1 MDFDKKKQRWY
12 AFRMEPRLSQT
23 QTQRMILAPQ
33 MRQFLKLLELPIFE
47 LEQKIQ
53 QEIEQNPTLE
63 ESELIPEIDPTSE
76 DENLKTSEDTQIR
89 DILEEMATY
98 QNARKLDDFSRDLSF
113 VDHDEIQKRRD
124 YQESIQT
131 KSLTLYDYLEW
142 QLGMIDLTAQE
153 KETAEEIIGNINDD
167 GQLVVSIEEIAEKT
181 KTSLELAN
189 QVLSKV
195 HQLDPPGV
203 GGRNLRETLLI
214 QLRKREGDTS
224 LAQKIVSDYLSQLK
238 RKQFDPLARLLQ
250 ITPQKVKEVC
260 QEIAKLEPKPGRI
273 FYHEKPNFVVPD
285 AAVSILPDRNDELVL
300 DINSNYVP
308 SLKINST
315 YREMIK
321 KKDLDPETKA
331 FLKQKIQ
338 AGLDLIKALAQRKS
352 TIQLITEE
360 IMKAQRDFFSKGFS
374 HLKPLRLKDVSERIG
389 IHESTVSR
397 AIQGKYLDTPQ
408 GTIPYKSFFSSRLQ
422 STEGGESESQKSAME
437 RLKNLIAHEN
447 KQKPLSDAKLVELLN
462 QEGVK
467 VARRTVAKYRDML
480 KILPAYLRKQ

>member
-1 MDFDKKKQRWY
+1 
-12 AFRMEPRLSQT
+12 MEPRLSQT

-33 MRQFLKLLELPIFE
+33 MRLFLKLLELPVFE

-63 ESELIPEIDPTSE
+63 ESELTPEIDPISE
-76 DENLKTSEDTQIR
+76 DENQKALEDTQIR

-142 QLGMIDLTAQE
+142 QLSMIDLTP
-153 KETAEEIIGNINDD
+153 KEREIADEIIGNINDD

-181 KTSLELAN
+181 KSTLEQVN
-189 QVLSKV
+189 QVLGKI
-195 HQLDPPGV
+195 QLFDPPGV
-203 GGRNLRETLLI
+203 GGKDLRETLLI
-214 QLRKREGDTS
+214 QLKKQEGDTS
-224 LAQKIVSDYLSQLK
+224 LAQKIVGDYLPHLK
-238 RKQFDPLARLLQ
+238 RKQFDQLARLLQ
-250 ITPQKVKEVC
+250 ITPQKVKEIC

-273 FYHEKPNFVVPD
+273 FYQEKPNFVVPD
-285 AAVSILPDRNDELVL
+285 ASVSILPDRNDELVL
-300 DINSNYVP
+300 DINNVYIP
-308 SLKINST
+308 RLKINST
-315 YREMIK
+315 YRDMLK
-321 KKDLDPETKA
+321 KKDLDPKTKI

-338 AGLDLIKALAQRKS
+338 SGLDLIKALAQRKS

-360 IMKAQRDFFSKGFS
+360 IMKAQREFFSKGFS
-374 HLKPLRLKDVSERIG
+374 YLRPLRLKDVSERIG

-397 AIQGKYLDTPQ
+397 AIQAKYLDTPQ
-408 GTIPYKSFFSSRLQ
+408 GTIPYKSFFSNRLESSQ
-422 STEGGESESQKSAME
+422 EGGSESQASALE
-437 RLKNLIAHEN
+437 RLKNLVAHEN
-447 KQKPLSDAKLVELLN
+447 KQKPLSDAKLVTLLN

-467 VARRTVAKYRDML
+467 VARRTVAKYRDIL

>member
-1 MDFDKKKQRWY
+1 
-12 AFRMEPRLSQT
+12 MEPRLSQT

-33 MRQFLKLLELPIFE
+33 MRLFLKLLELPVFE

-63 ESELIPEIDPTSE
+63 ESELTPEIDPISE
-76 DENLKTSEDTQIR
+76 DENQKALEDTQIR

-142 QLGMIDLTAQE
+142 QLSMIDLTP
-153 KETAEEIIGNINDD
+153 KEREIADEIIGNINDD

-181 KTSLELAN
+181 KSTLEQVN
-189 QVLSKV
+189 QVLGKI
-195 HQLDPPGV
+195 QLFDPPGV
-203 GGRNLRETLLI
+203 GGKDLRETLLI
-214 QLRKREGDTS
+214 QLKKQEGDTS
-224 LAQKIVSDYLSQLK
+224 LAQKIVGDYLPHLK
-238 RKQFDPLARLLQ
+238 RKQFDQLARLLQ
-250 ITPQKVKEVC
+250 ITPQKVKEIC

-273 FYHEKPNFVVPD
+273 FYQEKPNFVVPD
-285 AAVSILPDRNDELVL
+285 ASVSILPDRNDELVL
-300 DINSNYVP
+300 DINNVYIP
-308 SLKINST
+308 RLKINLT
-315 YREMIK
+315 YRDMLK
-321 KKDLDPETKA
+321 KKDLDPKTKT

-338 AGLDLIKALAQRKS
+338 SGLDLIKALAQRKS

-360 IMKAQRDFFSKGFS
+360 IMKAQREFFSKGFS
-374 HLKPLRLKDVSERIG
+374 YLRPLRLKDVSERIG

-408 GTIPYKSFFSSRLQ
+408 GTIPYKSFFSNRLESSQ
-422 STEGGESESQKSAME
+422 EGGSESQTSALE
-437 RLKNLIAHEN
+437 RLKNLVAHEN
-447 KQKPLSDAKLVELLN
+447 KQKPLSDAKLVTLLN

-467 VARRTVAKYRDML
+467 VARRTVAKYRDIL